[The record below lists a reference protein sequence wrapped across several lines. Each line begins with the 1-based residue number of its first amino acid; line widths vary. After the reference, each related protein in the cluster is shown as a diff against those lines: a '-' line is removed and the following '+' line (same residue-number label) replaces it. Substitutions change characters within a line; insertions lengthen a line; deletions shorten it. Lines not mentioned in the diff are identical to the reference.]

1 MKHNFAKCINTCNF
15 YISFSRRHD
24 RQTYG
29 QTHRRGGIAS
39 VTATPNG
46 NGIIQSYG
54 TTKNSSFILW
64 CRWRLCLIAIWKD
77 HMEQLRIWW
86 RGGGGCSEAM
96 ASGTYKLHSIFKGVS
111 GFFFGFFGKARVM
124 IMYHHT
130 IEHDLIFCCFMVR
143 FFFGAASTLKPTNAA
158 NACNMMPGSS
168 VNLVRFKCCCL
179 H

>member
-29 QTHRRGGIAS
+29 RTYGQTHRRGGIAS
-39 VTATPNG
+39 VRATPNG

-96 ASGTYKLHSIFKGVS
+96 ASGTYKLHSIFKGFLASFSVS
-111 GFFFGFFGKARVM
+111 LEKHELWLCTTTPLNTIWFF
-124 IMYHHT
+124 
-130 IEHDLIFCCFMVR
+130 
-143 FFFGAASTLKPTNAA
+143 AASWCAFFW
-158 NACNMMPGSS
+158 SS
-168 VNLVRFKCCCL
+168 LNS
-179 H
+179 